1 MPSVDPTPDS
11 TTRQRL
17 EMATDNPVCQACHRE
32 INPVGFAFE
41 HYDQLGVWRD
51 TENGFPI
58 DSSGEIFRTDMQGK
72 FADALELVNRM
83 ASSNDAKSC
92 FVSHWLEAAYRR
104 AAAPE
109 DACAR
114 QALERAF
121 AATGDKVVE
130 LMVALTKTDNFR
142 YRLKSELAP

>member
-1 MPSVDPTPDS
+1 
-11 TTRQRL
+11 
-17 EMATDNPVCQACHRE
+17 MATDNPVCQACHRE